1 MRGSDKFLLG
11 CSFAIVAFYLFYD
24 SGGTGAARSGI
35 VAQSLREALGS
46 FGSSIRGLMLMLC
59 VPFLLGFLALLHDD
73 QTKWAW
79 SLVGIGGALLIIEL
93 LSRFNFFE
101 NLNLSRLLSL
111 IAAIVPGV
119 APPPLNQLLA
129 TAGTLALQILS

>member
-11 CSFAIVAFYLFYD
+11 CSFAVVAFYLFYD

-35 VAQSLREALGS
+35 VAQSLREAFGNS
-46 FGSSIRGLMLMLC
+46 GSSIRGLMLLLC

-93 LSRFNFFE
+93 LSRFNVFA
-101 NLNLSRLLSL
+101 NLFLSHLLSL
-111 IAAIVPGV
+111 IAAVVPGV

>member
-35 VAQSLREALGS
+35 VAQSLREAFGS
-46 FGSSIRGLMLMLC
+46 SGSSIRGLMLLLC

-79 SLVGIGGALLIIEL
+79 SLVWIGGALLVIEL
-93 LSRFNFFE
+93 LSRFNVFA
-101 NLNLSRLLSL
+101 NLTLSHLLSL
-111 IAAIVPGV
+111 IVAIVPG
-119 APPPLNQLLA
+119 LNRLLA